1 MNVTLRQLRAFVA
14 VARTGSFTLAA
25 ESLFITQSALSGL
38 IKELE
43 SALGL
48 RVIDR
53 STRRTRLS
61 DVGRDLYP
69 LVEKIL
75 NDLDRVM
82 DEVAQRQELKTGVVR
97 IAAPQLMASTLL
109 PEIIAA
115 YAAARPAIRI
125 KVVDCAVESVMSRV
139 FSGEVDFGIGPE
151 REPNSDI
158 TATTLFRGP
167 FMVVFPDGHPLQ
179 SLEDITWRD
188 VLQYPLTTLQGQ
200 FTERLALDLRAAVR
214 GLNFSPAHEVA
225 FMSTA
230 LAMVNAGM
238 GITVCISYAA
248 SLVKLYGLQL
258 RPLRDPEVFRNFYVF
273 TRQGRSLSPAAED
286 FEDFLFD
293 YVKARPMLGAG
304 PDGDRATTALA
315 DPPVSGQ

>member
-1 MNVTLRQLRAFVA
+1 MTVTLRQLRAFVA

-38 IKELE
+38 IKEFE

-82 DEVAQRQELKTGVVR
+82 EEVEQRQALKTGVARV
-97 IAAPQLMASTLL
+97 AAPQLMASTLL
-109 PEIIAA
+109 PEIVAA
-115 YAAARPAIRI
+115 YAVARPAIRV

-158 TATTLFRGP
+158 AATTLFRGP
-167 FMVVFPDGHPLQ
+167 FMVVFPPGHPLGE
-179 SLEDITWRD
+179 LEEISWRD
-188 VLQYPLTTLQGQ
+188 VLRYPLTTLQGQ
-200 FTERLALDLRAAVR
+200 FTERLALDLRAANR
-214 GLNFSPAHEVA
+214 GLNFSPTHEVA

-230 LAMVNAGM
+230 LAMVNAGL

-248 SLVKLYGLQL
+248 SLVQLYRLEM
-258 RPLRDPEVFRNFYVF
+258 RPLRDPEVFRSFYVF

-286 FEDFLFD
+286 FKTFLFD
-293 YVKARPMLGAG
+293 FVGARPMLG
-304 PDGDRATTALA
+304 TA
-315 DPPVSGQ
+315 

>member
-43 SALGL
+43 NALGL

-75 NDLDRVM
+75 NALDRVM

-97 IAAPQLMASTLL
+97 IAAPQLMASTSL

-115 YAAARPAIRI
+115 YAAARPGIRI
-125 KVVDCAVESVMSRV
+125 KVVGGAVDSGMSRV
-139 FSGEVDFGIGPE
+139 SSGEVDVGIGPE
-151 REPNSDI
+151 REPNSDV
-158 TATTLFRGP
+158 TAAPLCRGP
-167 FMVVFPDGHPLQ
+167 FMVVLPDGHPLQ

-200 FTERLALDLRAAVR
+200 F
-214 GLNFSPAHEVA
+214 
-225 FMSTA
+225 
-230 LAMVNAGM
+230 
-238 GITVCISYAA
+238 
-248 SLVKLYGLQL
+248 
-258 RPLRDPEVFRNFYVF
+258 
-273 TRQGRSLSPAAED
+273 
-286 FEDFLFD
+286 
-293 YVKARPMLGAG
+293 
-304 PDGDRATTALA
+304 
-315 DPPVSGQ
+315 

>member
-1 MNVTLRQLRAFVA
+1 MTVTLRQLRAFVA

-38 IKELE
+38 IKEFE

-82 DEVAQRQELKTGVVR
+82 EEVEQRQALKTGVARV
-97 IAAPQLMASTLL
+97 AAPQLMASTLL
-109 PEIIAA
+109 PEIVAA
-115 YAAARPAIRI
+115 YAVARPAIRV

-158 TATTLFRGP
+158 AATTLFRGP
-167 FMVVFPDGHPLQ
+167 FMVVFPTGHPLGE
-179 SLEDITWRD
+179 LEEISWRD
-188 VLQYPLTTLQGQ
+188 VLRYPLTTLQGQ
-200 FTERLALDLRAAVR
+200 FTERLALDLRAANR
-214 GLNFSPAHEVA
+214 GLNFSPTHEVA

-230 LAMVNAGM
+230 LAMVNAGL

-248 SLVKLYGLQL
+248 SLVQLYRLEM
-258 RPLRDPEVFRNFYVF
+258 RPLRDPEVFRSFYVF

-286 FEDFLFD
+286 FKTFLFD
-293 YVKARPMLGAG
+293 FVGARPMLG
-304 PDGDRATTALA
+304 TA
-315 DPPVSGQ
+315 

>member
-38 IKELE
+38 IKEFE

-82 DEVAQRQELKTGVVR
+82 EEVEQRQALKTGVARV
-97 IAAPQLMASTLL
+97 AAPQLMASTLL
-109 PEIIAA
+109 PEIVAA
-115 YAAARPAIRI
+115 YAVARPAIRV

-158 TATTLFRGP
+158 AATTLFRGP
-167 FMVVFPDGHPLQ
+167 FMVVFPTGHPLGE
-179 SLEDITWRD
+179 LEEISWRD
-188 VLQYPLTTLQGQ
+188 VLRYPLTTLQGQ
-200 FTERLALDLRAAVR
+200 FTERLALDLRAANR
-214 GLNFSPAHEVA
+214 GLNFSPTHEVA

-230 LAMVNAGM
+230 LAMVNAGL

-248 SLVKLYGLQL
+248 SLVQLYRLEM
-258 RPLRDPEVFRNFYVF
+258 RPLRDPEVFRSFYVF

-286 FEDFLFD
+286 FKTFLFD
-293 YVKARPMLGAG
+293 FVGARPMLG
-304 PDGDRATTALA
+304 TA
-315 DPPVSGQ
+315 

>member
-38 IKELE
+38 IKEME
-43 SALGL
+43 QALGL

-75 NDLDRVM
+75 NDLDGVM
-82 DEVAQRQELKTGVVR
+82 DEVAQRQALKTWVVR
-97 IAAPQLMASTLL
+97 VAAPQLMASTLL
-109 PEIIAA
+109 PEMIAA
-115 YAAARPAIRI
+115 YARERPAIRI

-139 FSGEVDFGIGPE
+139 FSGEVDFGVGPE
-151 REPNSDI
+151 RDPNSDI
-158 TATTLFRGP
+158 EATTLFKGP
-167 FMVVFPDGHPLQ
+167 FMAVFPSGHPLGE
-179 SLEDITWRD
+179 LERIRWQD
-188 VLQYPLTTLQGQ
+188 VLRYPLMTLQGQ

-214 GLNFSPAHEVA
+214 DLNFSPAHEVA

-230 LAMVNAGM
+230 LAMVNEGM
-238 GITVCISYAA
+238 GITVCVSYAA
-248 SLVKLYGLQL
+248 SLVKLYRLEL
-258 RPLRDPEVFRNFYVF
+258 RPLVEPEVFRNFYVF
-273 TRQGRSLSPAAED
+273 TRQGRSLSPAADDFRRFLAAYVED
-286 FEDFLFD
+286 
-293 YVKARPMLGAG
+293 RPMLGFKNSSA
-304 PDGDRATTALA
+304 
-315 DPPVSGQ
+315 

>member
-25 ESLFITQSALSGL
+25 ESLFVTQSALSGL

-43 SALGL
+43 QALGL

-61 DVGRDLYP
+61 DVGRELYP
-69 LVEKIL
+69 LIEKIL

-97 IAAPQLMASTLL
+97 VAAPQLMASTLL
-109 PEIIAA
+109 PEIVAA
-115 YAAARPAIRI
+115 YARERPAIRI
-125 KVVDCAVESVMSRV
+125 KVVDTSVESVMSRV

-151 REPNSDI
+151 RDPNSDI

-167 FMVVFPDGHPLQ
+167 FMVVFPPGHALEELQ
-179 SLEDITWRD
+179 DIRWRD
-188 VLQYPLTTLQGQ
+188 IVQYPLTTLQGQ
-200 FTERLALDLRAAVR
+200 FTERLALDLRDAVR
-214 GLNFSPAHEVA
+214 DLNFSPTHEVA

-238 GITVCISYAA
+238 GITVCVSYAE
-248 SLVKLYGLQL
+248 SLVKLYGLTL
-258 RPLRDPEVFRNFYVF
+258 RPLREPEVFRNFYVF
-273 TRQGRSLSPAAED
+273 TRQGRSLSPAAEN
-286 FEDFLFD
+286 FRQFLFD
-293 YVKARPMLGAG
+293 YVAERPALGVQGVPGA
-304 PDGDRATTALA
+304 AAA
-315 DPPVSGQ
+315 NSH